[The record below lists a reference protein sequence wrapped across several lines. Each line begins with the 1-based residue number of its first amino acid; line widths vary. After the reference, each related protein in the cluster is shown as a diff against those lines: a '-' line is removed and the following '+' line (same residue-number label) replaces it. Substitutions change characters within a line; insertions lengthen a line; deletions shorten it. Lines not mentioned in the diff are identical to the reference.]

1 MASKSFELGGSDFDW
16 LLVEWLCKKIDKKV
30 EEVKEKKML
39 YQCIVKKVEELKT
52 SFNTDGVDDV
62 DIELDY
68 VDDNSNSDEDDED
81 DILRIEYDEFCE
93 QLQSVVDRFC
103 AETAD
108 FIRNLPPL
116 SRCEITGSG
125 IRNRR
130 LQAELLQM
138 IKENNHNI
146 ISFVVPIVV
155 VVPVVVVVPIVVVFI
170 AVVVVVFIV
179 AAHIAIIMII
189 IFLYSTLH

>member
-16 LLVEWLCKKIDKKV
+16 LLVEWLCKKIGKDV
-30 EEVKEKKML
+30 EKVKEKKML

-68 VDDNSNSDEDDED
+68 VDDEGSSDEDDED

-130 LQAELLQM
+130 LQAELLRM
-138 IKENNHNI
+138 IKENNRDI

-155 VVPVVVVVPIVVVFI
+155 VVFIVVVVV
-170 AVVVVVFIV
+170 VVVVVFIV

>member
-16 LLVEWLCKKIDKKV
+16 LLVEWLCKKIGKDV
-30 EEVKEKKML
+30 EKVKEKKML

-68 VDDNSNSDEDDED
+68 VDDEGSSDEDDED

-130 LQAELLQM
+130 LQVELLRM
-138 IKENNHNI
+138 IKENNRDI

-155 VVPVVVVVPIVVVFI
+155 VVFIVVPIVVV
-170 AVVVVVFIV
+170 VVVVVFIV

>member
-16 LLVEWLCKKIDKKV
+16 LLVEWLCEKIGKDV
-30 EEVKEKKML
+30 EKVKEKKML

-68 VDDNSNSDEDDED
+68 VNDDSDSDEDGD
-81 DILRIEYDEFCE
+81 DILRIEYDDFCGK
-93 QLQSVVDRFC
+93 LQSVVDRFC
-103 AETAD
+103 AETED

-130 LQAELLQM
+130 LQAELLRM
-138 IKENNHNI
+138 IKENNRDI

-155 VVPVVVVVPIVVVFI
+155 VVVVF
-170 AVVVVVFIV
+170 
-179 AAHIAIIMII
+179 IAIIMII

>member
-16 LLVEWLCKKIDKKV
+16 LLVEWLCELIHKGVD
-30 EEVKEKKML
+30 EVKKDKML

-68 VDDNSNSDEDDED
+68 VNDDSDSDEDGD
-81 DILRIEYDEFCE
+81 DILRIEYDDFCE
-93 QLQSVVDRFC
+93 KLQSVVDRFR

-130 LQAELLQM
+130 LQAELLRIIQ
-138 IKENNHNI
+138 ENNHNI

-155 VVPVVVVVPIVVVFI
+155 VVFIVV
-170 AVVVVVFIV
+170 VVVVVFIV

>member
-16 LLVEWLCKKIDKKV
+16 LLVEWLCEKIGKKV
-30 EEVKEKKML
+30 EEVKKDKML

-68 VDDNSNSDEDDED
+68 VNDDSDSDEDGD
-81 DILRIEYDEFCE
+81 DILRIEYDDFCK
-93 QLQSVVDRFC
+93 QLQSVVDRFR
-103 AETAD
+103 AETED

-125 IRNRR
+125 IRNRS
-130 LQAELLQM
+130 LQAELLRIIQ
-138 IKENNHNI
+138 ENNRNI

-155 VVPVVVVVPIVVVFI
+155 VFFIVV
-170 AVVVVVFIV
+170 
-179 AAHIAIIMII
+179 AHVAIIMII

>member
-16 LLVEWLCKKIDKKV
+16 LLVEWLCKKIGKDV
-30 EEVKEKKML
+30 EKVKEKKML

-68 VDDNSNSDEDDED
+68 VDDDSSSDEDDD

-130 LQAELLQM
+130 LQAELLRIIQTR
-138 IKENNHNI
+138 NPSI

-155 VVPVVVVVPIVVVFI
+155 VVFI
-170 AVVVVVFIV
+170 AVVVVVVFIV

>member
-1 MASKSFELGGSDFDW
+1 MIHKGVD
-16 LLVEWLCKKIDKKV
+16 
-30 EEVKEKKML
+30 EVKKDKML

-68 VDDNSNSDEDDED
+68 VNDDSDSDEDGD
-81 DILRIEYDEFCE
+81 DILRIEYDDFCE
-93 QLQSVVDRFC
+93 KLQSVVDRFR

-130 LQAELLQM
+130 LQAELLRIIQ
-138 IKENNHNI
+138 ENNHNI

-155 VVPVVVVVPIVVVFI
+155 VVFIVV
-170 AVVVVVFIV
+170 VVVVVFIV

>member
-1 MASKSFELGGSDFDW
+1 MEK
-16 LLVEWLCKKIDKKV
+16 
-30 EEVKEKKML
+30 VKEKKML

-68 VDDNSNSDEDDED
+68 VDDEGSSDEDDED

-130 LQAELLQM
+130 LQAELLRM
-138 IKENNHNI
+138 IKENNRDI

-155 VVPVVVVVPIVVVFI
+155 VVFIVVPIVVV
-170 AVVVVVFIV
+170 VVVVVFIV

>member
-1 MASKSFELGGSDFDW
+1 M
-16 LLVEWLCKKIDKKV
+16 

-68 VDDNSNSDEDDED
+68 VNDDSDSDEDGD
-81 DILRIEYDEFCE
+81 DILRIEYDDFCK
-93 QLQSVVDRFC
+93 QLQSVVEKFC

-108 FIRNLPPL
+108 FIGNLPPL

-130 LQAELLQM
+130 LQAELLRIIQ
-138 IKENNHNI
+138 ENNRNI

-155 VVPVVVVVPIVVVFI
+155 VFFIVV
-170 AVVVVVFIV
+170 
-179 AAHIAIIMII
+179 AHVAIIMII

>member
-16 LLVEWLCKKIDKKV
+16 LLVEWLCKKIGKDV
-30 EEVKEKKML
+30 EKVKEKKML

-68 VDDNSNSDEDDED
+68 VDDEGSSDEDDED

-130 LQAELLQM
+130 LQAELLRM
-138 IKENNHNI
+138 IKENNRDI

-155 VVPVVVVVPIVVVFI
+155 VVFIVVPIVVV
-170 AVVVVVFIV
+170 VVVVVFIV

>member
-16 LLVEWLCKKIDKKV
+16 LLVEWLCEKIGKKV

-68 VDDNSNSDEDDED
+68 VDDDSSSDEDDD

-93 QLQSVVDRFC
+93 QLQSVVDRFR
-103 AETAD
+103 AETED

-130 LQAELLQM
+130 LQAELLRM
-138 IKENNHNI
+138 IQENNRNI
-146 ISFVVPIVV
+146 ITFVVPIVV
-155 VVPVVVVVPIVVVFI
+155 VVFIVVVFI
-170 AVVVVVFIV
+170 VVVVVVFIV